1 MFEKLFITH
10 KACQMLVHEASEY
23 IDAMRG
29 VVDDFNAENGTDYNT
44 NSVLRAFANTVNN
57 DGD

>member
-1 MFEKLFITH
+1 
-10 KACQMLVHEASEY
+10 MLVHEASEY